1 MADFSLMWPSDCPRE
16 YKELN
21 DECCNDLSLEYLCS
35 RLSKKEYDRN
45 IIFTMLRQMPSSAR
59 VVQYR
64 VDVFDDILRHPRLRQ
79 HIAELLEQL
88 QFLKSLHKHARD
100 SEAASIWQIINRLNE
115 LDSYIDCVTGIKTS
129 LEGQEIHSEGLQA
142 LLALVNQ
149 IYSDSGFPALKED
162 IKRTAGETAKIK
174 SVTLGV
180 NLDRTLAPTEVGVV
194 SINNKPYTHA
204 GVLSNFYEFASNKD
218 GLHNGTD
225 NNSMKYRVPNNGGNI
240 GVATLKQIP
249 SANGAFS
256 GLARVYSS
264 GDGESNPLM
273 NNLNEV
279 ITDML
284 KPVVRK
290 LNDVLAKYVDVSGYS
305 LISLIPELTF
315 YLCWA
320 EQVERLMNAGV
331 PLCKPEVLAENR
343 REFYADG
350 LYNLKLGL
358 KIVDGEN
365 INLILNTIDFRAER
379 RVYIMTGPNRGGKTT
394 FTQAVG
400 LIFLL
405 AQHGVY
411 VPAKRCMLSPADN
424 IFTHFPADENRTV
437 DLGRLGE
444 ESKRLSEI
452 FAEATNRSL
461 LLFNE
466 SLATTN
472 FEEGLYIAKDVVKA
486 LHYLGARTIF
496 NTHMHE
502 LAMNLEALNM
512 SEPSDSDVASLITG
526 IENGERSYKVSLA
539 PPCGQSYARDI
550 AKKYG
555 VTYAQIKSSID
566 KNSFGA
572 KNEE

>member
-16 YKELN
+16 YKELS
-21 DECCNDLSLEYLCS
+21 DESCNDLSLELFCS

-45 IIFTMLRQMPSSAR
+45 VIFTMLRQMPSSAR
-59 VVQYR
+59 VVKYR
-64 VDVFDDILRHPRLRQ
+64 VDVFDDILRHPALRQ
-79 HIAELLEQL
+79 NITELLEQL
-88 QFLKSLHKHARD
+88 EFLKSLHKHARD

-115 LDSYIDCVTGIKTS
+115 LDSYIDCVTGIKTT
-129 LEGQEIHSEGLQA
+129 LEGQEIHSEGLQS
-142 LLALVNQ
+142 LLALVRG
-149 IYSDSGFPALKED
+149 IHSESGFPALKED
-162 IKRTAGETAKIK
+162 IKRVAGDTAKIR

-194 SINNKPYTHA
+194 SINNKPYSRA
-204 GVLSNFYEFASNKD
+204 GVLSNFYEFASAKEGLHDGSENASMKFHTPKD
-218 GLHNGTD
+218 G
-225 NNSMKYRVPNNGGNI
+225 SAV

-249 SANGAFS
+249 GANGAFT
-256 GLARVYSS
+256 GLARVYTS

-273 NNLNEV
+273 NNLNGV

-315 YLCWA
+315 YLRWA
-320 EQVERLMNAGV
+320 ELIEKLTEAGV
-331 PLCKPEVLAENR
+331 PMCKPEILPESR
-343 REFYADG
+343 REFYAEG

-358 KIVDGEN
+358 KKADGEPLD
-365 INLILNTIDFRAER
+365 IVLNTVDFRAER
-379 RVYIMTGPNRGGKTT
+379 RIYIMTGPNRGGKTT

-400 LIFLL
+400 LIFLM
-405 AQHGVY
+405 AQHGLY
-411 VPAKRCMLSPADN
+411 VPAKRCMLSPADC
-424 IFTHFPADENRTV
+424 IYTHFPADENRTV

-444 ESKRLSEI
+444 ESKRMSEI
-452 FAEATNRSL
+452 FSEATDRSL

-496 NTHMHE
+496 NTHMHD
-502 LAMNLEALNM
+502 LAMHLDELNQ
-512 SEPSDSDVASLITG
+512 SEPTDSAVASLITG
-526 IENGERSYKVSLA
+526 IDNGQRSYKVSLA

-555 VTYAQIKSSID
+555 VTYGQIKATID
-566 KNSFGA
+566 ERKTH
-572 KNEE
+572 